1 MTLEHFLRDRDPAW
15 RELQELVG
23 RTGRRRR
30 RLGADRLLRLGA
42 LYRGAA
48 ADLALARRRWPGDPV
63 VGRLEELVGR
73 ARHLVYAAP
82 SRRFSPI
89 RFLGTGYWQLVAS
102 RPLMLAIAA
111 ALLFAPAALAAG
123 WALDDPGAAGGLLP
137 GEYRNVGEPR
147 TQGTDLG
154 LSADEQAGVSAEIF
168 TNNIRVTLL
177 AFAGGITGGI
187 VTAAVLL
194 FNGVLL
200 GAVAGLSWGAGNG
213 RAFVELVSA
222 HGVLELS
229 CIVVAGAAGL
239 RLGWA
244 LIDPGRLPRGTALRR
259 EAQRAVLIALGT
271 APWLVLAGLVEGF
284 LTPSGLGLPTA
295 VAIGVALGAL
305 YWTLMIWRG
314 VLVRGDEEAGDA
326 VVQA

>member
-15 RELQELVG
+15 RELEELVH
-23 RTGRRRR
+23 RAGRRRAR
-30 RLGADRLLRLGA
+30 RLGTGGVLRLGA

-63 VGRLEELVGR
+63 VARLEELVGR

-82 SRRFSPI
+82 RRRFSPI
-89 RFLGTGYWQLVAS
+89 RFLGTGYWQLVAG

-137 GEYRNVGEPR
+137 AEYRDVGEPR
-147 TQGTDLG
+147 TEDTDLG
-154 LSADEQAGVSAEIF
+154 LSTDEQAGFSAEIF

-200 GAVAGLSWGAGNG
+200 GAVGGLSWGAGNG
-213 RAFVELVSA
+213 RAFVELVAA

-244 LIDPGRLPRGTALRR
+244 LVDPGRLPRGTALRR

-284 LTPSGLGLPTA
+284 LTPSGLGLAAALT
-295 VAIGVALGAL
+295 IGVTLGAL
-305 YWTLMIWRG
+305 YWTLMLWRG
-314 VLVRGDEEAGDA
+314 LLTTSRDELEPSL
-326 VVQA
+326 